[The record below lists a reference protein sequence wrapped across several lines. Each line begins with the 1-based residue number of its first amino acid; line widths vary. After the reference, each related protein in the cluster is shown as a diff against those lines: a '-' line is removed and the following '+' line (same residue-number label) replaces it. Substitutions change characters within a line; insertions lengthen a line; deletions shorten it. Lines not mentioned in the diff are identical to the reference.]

1 MKLTKKELLDI
12 VGSLHAL
19 DAQALY
25 YQYQDKMI
33 VISKDYGSYL

>member
-25 YQYQDKMI
+25 YQYLDNTVVM
-33 VISKDYGSYL
+33 SKDYGSYL